1 MEFQTL
7 CFRVSDVGICPHCHS
22 KNIIKNGHTKTQKQ
36 QYLCKNCHK
45 RFLDFYTYQAYLP
58 RINQKIVQLTKEGLG
73 IRSISRVLKISTTTI
88 LKRLIIIAKNIKNP
102 IISFNKTYEVDEIRF
117 FSKSK
122 NRLFWLVYALERES
136 KNVVSFQIGR
146 RTTNTLQ
153 SVIKTLMYS
162 NPKRIYTDK
171 LRHYK
176 YLISSKIHFTKRYQT
191 NHIERNNLTIRTHLK
206 RFQRKGLGFSKNLGI
221 TSAILR
227 IYFWG

>member
-1 MEFQTL
+1 M
-7 CFRVSDVGICPHCHS
+7 
-22 KNIIKNGHTKTQKQ
+22 QKLPQ
-36 QYLCKNCHK
+36 KV
-45 RFLDFYTYQAYLP
+45 LDFYTYSAYLSQ
-58 RINQKIVQLTKEGLG
+58 INQKIVQLTKEGLG

-88 LKRLIIIAKNIKNP
+88 LKRLIVIAKSIKIP
-102 IISFNKTYEVDEIRF
+102 IISFNKTYEVDEMRF

-136 KNVVSFQIGR
+136 KNVMSFQIGKKNI
-146 RTTNTLQ
+146 NTLQ
-153 SVIKTLMYS
+153 SVIKTLLFS
-162 NPKRIYTDK
+162 NAKKIYTDK
-171 LRHYK
+171 LRHYQ
-176 YLISSKIHFTKRYQT
+176 YLIPKFIHSNQSYQT

>member
-1 MEFQTL
+1 MEFQTS
-7 CFRVSDVGICPHCHS
+7 CFRVSDVGVCPHCHS

-45 RFLDFYTYQAYLP
+45 RFLDFYTYRAYLP
-58 RINQKIVQLTKEGLG
+58 QINHKIVQLTKEGLG
-73 IRSISRVLKISTTTI
+73 IRSISRVLRISTTTI
-88 LKRLIIIAKNIKNP
+88 LKRLIVIAKRIKTP
-102 IISFNKTYEVDEIRF
+102 IISFNKTYEVDEMRF

-136 KNVVSFQIGR
+136 KNVVNFQIGKR
-146 RTTNTLQ
+146 NIKTLQ
-153 SVIKTLMYS
+153 SVIKTLLFS
-162 NPKRIYTDK
+162 KAKKIYTDK
-171 LRHYK
+171 LKHYQ
-176 YLISSKIHFTKRYQT
+176 YLIPKSIHSHQPYQT

-206 RFQRKGLGFSKNLGI
+206 RFQRKGLSFSKNLGI